1 MQTSLNLVNTFAD
14 TKTAEVKRETFGRF
28 VTNANAHTENITWHY
43 ASVTSAVKQHSLQQV
58 SVTLWLTG
66 LSASGKSSIACA
78 LDDLLIR
85 RGYHSAVLDGD
96 NLRHHLNSD
105 LGFSATDRRENIRRT
120 AEVAHLFNEAG
131 MIAITALISPHKAD
145 REMARAI
152 IGEQRFLE
160 VYVSASVSKCEE
172 RDPKGLYVK
181 ARQGRIPEF
190 TGISAPYE
198 APQAPALE
206 INTEN
211 TTIEAAAEQLFNF
224 LVGQA
229 YLK

>member
-1 MQTSLNLVNTFAD
+1 MQASLKFANVVID
-14 TKTAEVKRETFGRF
+14 AKTADVKRESFGRF
-28 VTNANAHTENITWHY
+28 MTKTNMHTENITWHH
-43 ASVTSAVKQHSLQQV
+43 STVPSDVKQRALQQV

-66 LSASGKSSIACA
+66 LSAAGKSSIACA
-78 LDDLLIR
+78 LDVLLTD

-160 VYVSASVSKCEE
+160 VYVRASVSKCEE

-181 ARQGRIPEF
+181 ARQGKIPEF

-198 APQAPALE
+198 EPQAPALE

-211 TTIEAAAEQLFNF
+211 MTIEAAAEQLFSF

>member
-1 MQTSLNLVNTFAD
+1 MQAVLNKLNPD
-14 TKTAEVKRETFGRF
+14 SKPETAEFKRESFGRF
-28 VTNANAHTENITWHY
+28 VSDIHADAENISWHSL
-43 ASVTSAVKQHSLQQV
+43 SVLSAVKENLLSQV
-58 SVTLWLTG
+58 SVTLWMTG

-78 LDDLLIR
+78 LDKLLTEHR
-85 RGYHSAVLDGD
+85 YHSVVLDGD

-131 MIAITALISPHKAD
+131 IIAIAALISPHKAD
-145 REMARAI
+145 REMAQAI
-152 IGEQRFLE
+152 IGQQRFLE

-181 ARQGRIPEF
+181 ARQGKIPEF

-198 APQAPALE
+198 IPHAPALE

-211 TTIEAAAEQLFNF
+211 TSIESAAARLYEF